1 METDKKYIKHLDILR
16 ILACVSILL
25 FHLGLI
31 KGGYLAVCLF
41 FTLSGYL
48 GCVKSF
54 RREKFNILKYYK
66 DKFINIYIPM
76 VLVLLVTVYV
86 SKFFTDIAWLNL
98 KLEVKSV
105 LLNYNNFWQIS
116 TNVDYFT
123 KSINSPLTHLWYISM
138 LLQYEVIFPFVF
150 LFFKAVGKKINKGL
164 SVFLLTIISIFLS
177 LYFIYE
183 TTNNGLMVSYYD
195 SLSRSFAYVYGITLG
210 FIHSFYGVPII
221 KVFKK
226 KVLAY
231 IMYILMCGCLIGM
244 FLFVDSSSSF
254 FITSMIITSLLTMRL
269 IDYSIIINNG
279 FLAKTI
285 KYIASI
291 SYEVYLIQ
299 YPVIYYVTAI
309 NLKNKYLYILG
320 ITLVGACILSFV
332 FDKNFRNKIVKVVRF
347 LIFLGLVA
355 VSFLGGRIFALE
367 SDNTEEM
374 KMLEELLKQN
384 EELVLNMSEEQTIK
398 LQEEDNE
405 WNEKINSLSAE
416 EAELANKVS
425 SLKVTGIGDSVL
437 LGAVSGLYKRFPNGY
452 FDGKVSRTDCQLIS
466 LLNDIDSRGKLYD
479 TVVINLGTNGSCTKN
494 TPAIMERL
502 KDKKVYW
509 LSVVN
514 DYQVPNVAR
523 RIYEYPSLYS
533 NVSIIDWKEIS
544 KDHKEYFYKDGIH
557 LTSSGITGYSNAIYD
572 AIYNDYK
579 KEFDQKREALL
590 KEQEAEKNK
599 RITFIGNTTLIH
611 LYPKLSDDIKSS
623 NIVSNKDYTIESLME
638 DITNKKSEGI
648 LNKRLI
654 FVLDNTFK
662 TSKSNLEELFES
674 LKDYDITFVSFNSTF
689 DEFNNV
695 KIIPF
700 YNEMGDTSLFYND
713 KTNLNDSGLDKLKSI
728 LLTNLNE

>member
-1 METDKKYIKHLDILR
+1 MENSKSKYYKHLDILR
-16 ILACVSILL
+16 ILACISILL

-66 DKFINIYIPM
+66 DKFVNIYIPM
-76 VLVLLVTVYV
+76 VLVLLATVYA
-86 SKFFTDIAWLNL
+86 SKYFSDIAWLNL

-123 KSINSPLTHLWYISM
+123 KSINSPLTHLWYISI
-138 LLQYEVIFPFVF
+138 LLQYEIIFPFVF
-150 LFFKAVGKKINKGL
+150 IFFKKVGEKINKGL
-164 SVFLLTIISIFLS
+164 SVFLLTVISLFLT

-195 SLSRSFAYVYGITLG
+195 SLSRSFSYVYGITLG

-221 KVFKK
+221 KIFRK
-226 KVLAY
+226 KVLMY
-231 IMYILMCGCLIGM
+231 IMYILMCAGLIFM
-244 FLFVDSSSSF
+244 FITVSSSSDF
-254 FITSMIITSLLTMRL
+254 FIAGMIITSLLTMRL
-269 IDYSIIINNG
+269 IDYSIMINNSI
-279 FLAKTI
+279 LARTI

-299 YPVIYYVTAI
+299 YPVIYYVTAM
-309 NLKNKYLYILG
+309 NMKNKYLIILS

-355 VSFLGGRIFALE
+355 ISFLGGRIYALE

-384 EELVLNMSEEQTIK
+384 EELVLSMSEEQTIK
-398 LQEEDNE
+398 LEEQDNE
-405 WNEKINSLSAE
+405 WQSKLDNLSVE

-452 FDGKVSRTDCQLIS
+452 FDGKVSRTDCQLIG

-523 RIYEYPSLYS
+523 RIYEYPNLYS

-599 RITFIGNTTLIH
+599 RITFIGNSTLIH
-611 LYPKLSDDIKSS
+611 LYPKLSDIENS
-623 NIVSNKDYTIESLME
+623 NIVSNKDYDYDSLLE
-638 DITNKKSEGI
+638 DIKTKKSDKTI
-648 LNKRLI
+648 NKRVI

-662 TSKSNLEELFES
+662 TSKSKIEEILNE
-674 LKDYDITFVSFNSTF
+674 LTDYEVTYVSFNSSIDTL
-689 DEFNNV
+689 ENV
-695 KIIPF
+695 KVINF
-700 YNEMGDTSLFYND
+700 YDYLNDSSLFYKD
-713 KTNLNDSGLDKLKSI
+713 KVNLNDSGLEKLKEVI
-728 LLTNLNE
+728 LANIAE

>member
-1 METDKKYIKHLDILR
+1 MDTDKKYIKHLDILR
-16 ILACVSILL
+16 ILACVAILL

-54 RREKFNILKYYK
+54 RREKFNIIKYYK

-86 SKFFTDIAWLNL
+86 SKFFTNIAWLNL

-123 KSINSPLTHLWYISM
+123 KSINSPLTHLWYISI

-150 LFFKAVGKKINKGL
+150 LFFKAIGKKISKGL
-164 SVFLLTIISIFLS
+164 SVFLLTVISIFLS

-195 SLSRSFAYVYGITLG
+195 SLSRSFSYVYGITLG
-210 FIHSFYGVPII
+210 FIHSFYGVPIT
-221 KVFKK
+221 KLFKK
-226 KVLAY
+226 KVIAHIL
-231 IMYILMCGCLIGM
+231 YILMCVCLIVM
-244 FLFVDSSSSF
+244 FLTIDSSSSF
-254 FITSMIITSLLTMRL
+254 FIASMIITSLLTMRL
-269 IDYSIIINNG
+269 IDYSIVINNDI
-279 FLAKTI
+279 LAKTI

-299 YPVIYYVTAI
+299 YPVIYYVTA
-309 NLKNKYLYILG
+309 NNMKNKYLYILG

-332 FDKNFRNKIVKVVRF
+332 FDKNFKNKIVKVFRF

-355 VSFLGGRIFALE
+355 ISFLGGRIFALE

-374 KMLEELLKQN
+374 RMLEELLKQN
-384 EELVLNMSEEQTIK
+384 EELVLNMSEEQTLK

-405 WNEKINSLSAE
+405 WNKKISSLSEE

-437 LGAVSGLYKRFPNGY
+437 LGAVNGLYKRFPNGY
-452 FDGKVSRTDCQLIS
+452 FDGKVSRTDCQLIG

-494 TPAIMERL
+494 TPVIMERL

-523 RIYEYPSLYS
+523 RIYEYPSLYP

-579 KEFDQKREALL
+579 KEFDKKKEEIL
-590 KEQEAEKNK
+590 KEQEAERNK
-599 RITFIGNTTLIH
+599 RITFVGNTTLIH

-623 NIVSNKDYTIESLME
+623 NIVSNKDYTIESLIE
-638 DITNKKSEGI
+638 DINNKKTENI

-662 TSKSNLEELFES
+662 TSKNNLEELFDS
-674 LKDYDITFVSFNSTF
+674 LKDYDITFVSFNSSF

-695 KIIPF
+695 KVIPF
-700 YNEMGDTSLFYND
+700 YNDMGDTSLFYND
-713 KTNLNDSGLDKLKSI
+713 KTNLNDSGLEKLKSI
-728 LLTNLNE
+728 LLANLNE

>member
-1 METDKKYIKHLDILR
+1 MNIDKKYIKHLDILR
-16 ILACVSILL
+16 ILACVAILL

-66 DKFINIYIPM
+66 DKFINIYIPV
-76 VLVLLVTVYV
+76 VLVLLVTIYV
-86 SKFFTDIAWLNL
+86 SKQFPNIAWLNL
-98 KLEVKSV
+98 KLEAKSV

-123 KSINSPLTHLWYISM
+123 KSINSPLTHLWYISI
-138 LLQYEVIFPFVF
+138 LLQYEILFPFVF
-150 LFFKAVGKKINKGL
+150 LFFKTLAKKVSKGL
-164 SVFLLTIISIFLS
+164 SVFLLTVISILLS
-177 LYFIYE
+177 LYFVYE
-183 TTNNGLMVSYYD
+183 TINHGIMISYYD
-195 SLSRSFAYVYGITLG
+195 SLSRSFSYVFGITLG

-221 KVFKK
+221 KLFKN
-226 KVLAY
+226 KVLSY
-231 IMYILMCGCLIGM
+231 IMYILMCACLIVM
-244 FLFVDSSSSF
+244 FLTVDSASNF
-254 FITSMIITSLLTMRL
+254 FIASMILTSLLTMRL
-269 IDYSIIINNG
+269 IDYSIIINNS
-279 FLAKTI
+279 FLEKTI

-299 YPVIYYVTAI
+299 YPVIYYVFANNI
-309 NLKNKYLYILG
+309 ENKYLYILG

-332 FDKNFRNKIVKVVRF
+332 FDKSFKNIVLKIIRF
-347 LIFLGLVA
+347 IIFLGLVS
-355 VSFLGGRIFALE
+355 VSFLGGKNYAIE

-374 KMLEELLKQN
+374 RMLEELLKQN
-384 EELVLNMSEEQTIK
+384 EELVLSMSEEQTLK

-405 WNEKINSLSAE
+405 WNEKLNSLSAE
-416 EAELANKVS
+416 EAELKNKVS
-425 SLKVTGIGDSVL
+425 SLRVTGIGDSVL

-502 KDKKVYW
+502 KNKKVYW

-579 KEFDQKREALL
+579 KEFDKKKEEIL

-611 LYPKLSDDIKSS
+611 LYPKLSEEITSS
-623 NIVSNKDYTIESLME
+623 NIVSNKDYTIESLIE
-638 DITNKKSEGI
+638 DINNKKTENI
-648 LNKRLI
+648 LNKRLVFI
-654 FVLDNTFK
+654 LDNTFK
-662 TSKSNLEELFES
+662 TSKNNLEELFES
-674 LKDYDITFVSFNSTF
+674 LKDYDVTFVSFNSSF

-695 KIIPF
+695 KVIPF
-700 YNEMGDTSLFYND
+700 YIEMGDTSLFYND
-713 KTNLNDSGLDKLKSI
+713 KTNLNDSGLEKLKSI
-728 LLTNLNE
+728 LLANLNE